1 VQTVAARSASALWL
15 STQHHAEAAAGGQP
29 ACAPLSLLPL
39 AGEGLPF
46 IHVPSTSTLFPCAP
60 SRVCGAQ
67 DVTPA
72 EVAMQ
77 LAVQDVRAFRGDLAA
92 FNWGVSVG
100 EAAEVEELQVWDPS

>member
-1 VQTVAARSASALWL
+1 
-15 STQHHAEAAAGGQP
+15 
-29 ACAPLSLLPL
+29 
-39 AGEGLPF
+39 
-46 IHVPSTSTLFPCAP
+46 
-60 SRVCGAQ
+60 
-67 DVTPA
+67 VTPA